1 MKSELI
7 VDVQPDEIAIA
18 LTEDGRLQEINR
30 EKRDVDNF
38 AVGNIYYGRVKKI
51 MPALNAAFV
60 DVGYEKEA
68 FLHYLDLGSE
78 FLTTRSYVT
87 KAVSDRRKIP
97 SMAKEP
103 HQKDVGKDGQIADVL
118 KVGDMLL
125 VQVSKEPINTKGPRL
140 TAEISIAGRNMV
152 LIPFAEKV
160 MVSGKIKRESERSRL
175 KQLLQSI
182 KPQGYGVIVRTLAE
196 DKRVAELDN
205 ELRLLVKRWEDTV
218 RMLQTPKPQPQK
230 LPSKS
235 KDAEVRLVTQE
246 LGRTIGIIRDVF
258 SPDFEAIR
266 VNDETVVAEV
276 RQYVELIAPEAV
288 KVVGLYTGKQPIFD
302 HYDITR
308 QLKTGLGRTV
318 GFKNG
323 GYLVIDK
330 TEALFSIDVNSGS
343 KKLYEDQEENAFQ
356 YNLMAAEEIVHQ
368 LRLRDIGGIIIIDF
382 IDLDSKEHQEQLYQ
396 RMRELMSRDRARHNV
411 LPLSKFGLM
420 QITRQRVRPAVE
432 MNVME
437 VCPMCLGKGKVQP
450 SILFTDQVEEQIEH
464 MREHFSGTLFVSLHP
479 YVYAYVTKGL
489 FSSLARKWKKRF
501 GVRVMENQSL
511 GLLEMRFT
519 DAKGQTLSPH
529 EEKHEEKHDENHDD
543 KAKDSVE
550 A

>member
-1 MKSELI
+1 M
-7 VDVQPDEIAIA
+7 
-18 LTEDGRLQEINR
+18 
-30 EKRDVDNF
+30 
-38 AVGNIYYGRVKKI
+38 
-51 MPALNAAFV
+51 
-60 DVGYEKEA
+60 
-68 FLHYLDLGSE
+68 
-78 FLTTRSYVT
+78 
-87 KAVSDRRKIP
+87 
-97 SMAKEP
+97 
-103 HQKDVGKDGQIADVL
+103 
-118 KVGDMLL
+118 
-125 VQVSKEPINTKGPRL
+125 
-140 TAEISIAGRNMV
+140 
-152 LIPFAEKV
+152 
-160 MVSGKIKRESERSRL
+160 
-175 KQLLQSI
+175 
-182 KPQGYGVIVRTLAE
+182 
-196 DKRVAELDN
+196 
-205 ELRLLVKRWEDTV
+205 
-218 RMLQTPKPQPQK
+218 
-230 LPSKS
+230 
-235 KDAEVRLVTQE
+235 
-246 LGRTIGIIRDVF
+246 
-258 SPDFEAIR
+258 
-266 VNDETVVAEV
+266 AEV

>member
-479 YVYAYVTKGL
+479 YVYAYVTRGL